1 MIGIAVLWALFVRS
15 TGSVTGATILLVLLG
30 ASIIGLVVALRYLGI
45 NSGHPWA
52 RYLAGRPWRDG
63 RDVLQ
68 LGLRHLPEEPTVSRV
83 HAEFTFT
90 DGRWHITNRGRN
102 GVTLNGT
109 PLAGEHVIRDGDSI
123 GWGTHPGALASRVEI
138 GWDKPLPAHGQ
149 R

>member
-1 MIGIAVLWALFVRS
+1 VRRPFRAPQQPRSRKRWAAVIGIAVLWALFVRS

-68 LGLRHLPEEPTVSRV
+68 LGLRHLPEVLIQFGP
-83 HAEFTFT
+83 
-90 DGRWHITNRGRN
+90 
-102 GVTLNGT
+102 
-109 PLAGEHVIRDGDSI
+109 
-123 GWGTHPGALASRVEI
+123 
-138 GWDKPLPAHGQ
+138 
-149 R
+149 

>member
-30 ASIIGLVVALRYLGI
+30 ASIIGLVMALRYLGI

-68 LGLRHLPEEPTVSRV
+68 LGLRHLPEVLIVAPGGSLLAPNAVELRMNPGDLVSLTELMDISLVNSSATERR
-83 HAEFTFT
+83 T
-90 DGRWHITNRGRN
+90 
-102 GVTLNGT
+102 
-109 PLAGEHVIRDGDSI
+109 
-123 GWGTHPGALASRVEI
+123 
-138 GWDKPLPAHGQ
+138 
-149 R
+149 